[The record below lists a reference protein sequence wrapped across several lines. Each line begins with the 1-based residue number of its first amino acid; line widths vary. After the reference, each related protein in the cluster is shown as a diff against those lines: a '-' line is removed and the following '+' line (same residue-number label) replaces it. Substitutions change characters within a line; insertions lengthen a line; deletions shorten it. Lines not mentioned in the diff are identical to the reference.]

1 MSEISPNPNEKH
13 MSVVDEHS
21 MNAMAFEV
29 AESIGLLVIGAGRSG
44 IAVSL
49 EGARAG
55 LQVVLVDE
63 NPVEPSLM
71 GTDVPLAFGQRMTA
85 AVQNRGKMIEQ
96 VFLNSPG
103 LSEAFE
109 AGVDVRLAISAW
121 GLFSY
126 SEESRGIPGLVVGL
140 EDGEKSWLARCD
152 HVVVASGTR
161 DVMLGF
167 DGWDQPGVTGAHAL
181 RCLVRKYQA
190 SSSRKIVILGSG
202 DLGLSTAIEALDHGI
217 QVMAV
222 VEPGSKV
229 EGTEALR
236 AELAAR
242 GVEVATQRI
251 IKSADGGPDGVTAIT
266 LISLDSKG
274 RPVLGTESKIE
285 CDTVCLAVAT
295 TPNIELLAAAGCD
308 VRFDDRLGVWEPVL
322 VDGVTT
328 IDRVRAVGS
337 CCGSVRAEGAE
348 EHARSAVTR
357 IVGGADVPVPA
368 GQMYSPLVD
377 HDPTY
382 LERWTDALVEAG
394 GLDVLVCRCETVTR
408 RELLDVS
415 PPAYLNART
424 GSICQRNLQTLLR
437 DGMPHPDQIK
447 RLTRSGMGE
456 CQGRRCREQTA
467 MLLARAAGVPLGK
480 IPLASYRAPV
490 RPLPLAVLGN
500 VVETPEMARGWDS
513 WFGIPTQ
520 FVPFWEADSDKS
532 ERSGK
537 GWHL

>member
-1 MSEISPNPNEKH
+1 MN
-13 MSVVDEHS
+13 VVDEHS
-21 MNAMAFEV
+21 MNAMTFEV
-29 AESIGLLVIGAGRSG
+29 AETISLLVIGAGRSG
-44 IAVSL
+44 IAVAL

-85 AVQNRGKMIEQ
+85 AVQNRGKMVEQ

-109 AGVDVRLAISAW
+109 AGVDVRLAMSAW

-126 SEESRGIPGLVVGL
+126 SEESRGLPGLVIGL

-152 HVVVASGTR
+152 HVVVASGRR

-167 DGWDQPGVTGAHAL
+167 DGWDQPGVMGAHAL
-181 RCLVRKYQA
+181 HCLLRKYQA
-190 SSSRKIVILGSG
+190 SSSRRIVILGSG
-202 DLGLSTAIEALDHGI
+202 DLALSTAIEALDHGL

-222 VEPGSKV
+222 VEPGPEV
-229 EGTEALR
+229 EGSEALC

-242 GVEVATQRI
+242 GVEVTTQRV
-251 IKSADGGPDGVTAIT
+251 IKSADGGADGVTAIT
-266 LISLDSKG
+266 LVSLDTKG
-274 RPVLGTESKIE
+274 RTVLGTETKIE

-308 VRFDDRLGVWEPVL
+308 VRFDGRLGVWAPVL
-322 VDGVTT
+322 VDGVTS
-328 IDRVRAVGS
+328 IERVQAVGS
-337 CCGSVRAEGAE
+337 CCGPNCAQGAE
-348 EHARSAVTR
+348 ERARSVVAR
-357 IVGGADVPVPA
+357 IVAGEDVSLHVDRVHSSPVE
-368 GQMYSPLVD
+368 YE
-377 HDPTY
+377 PTY
-382 LERWTDALVEAG
+382 LDRWTDALVEAG
-394 GLDVLVCRCETVTR
+394 GLDVLACRCETVTR

-424 GSICQRNLQTLLR
+424 GSSCQRNLQTLLL
-437 DGMPHPDQIK
+437 DGTPHPDQIK

-467 MLLARAAGVPLGK
+467 MLLARAAGLPLGK
-480 IPLASYRAPV
+480 LPLASYRAPV

-500 VVETPEMARGWDS
+500 VAETPEMTRGWDS
-513 WFGIPTQ
+513 WFGIPMQ
-520 FVPFWEADSDKS
+520 FAPFWEADSEKS

>member
-1 MSEISPNPNEKH
+1 

-29 AESIGLLVIGAGRSG
+29 AETIGLLVVGAGRSG

-85 AVQNRGKMIEQ
+85 AVQNRGKMVEQ
-96 VFLNSPG
+96 VFLNNPG

-121 GLFSY
+121 GLFPY

-140 EDGEKSWLARCD
+140 EDGVKSWLARCD
-152 HVVVASGTR
+152 HVVVASGVR

-167 DGWDQPGVTGAHAL
+167 DGWDQPGVMGAHAL
-181 RCLVRKYQA
+181 RCLLRKYQA
-190 SSSRKIVILGSG
+190 SSTRRIVILGSG
-202 DLGLSTAIEALDHGI
+202 DLALSTTIEALDHGVE
-217 QVMAV
+217 VMAV
-222 VEPGSKV
+222 VEPGS
-229 EGTEALR
+229 EIESTDALR
-236 AELAAR
+236 TQLAAR
-242 GVEVATQRI
+242 GVEVATQRV
-251 IKSADGGPDGVTAIT
+251 IKRAEAGSDGVTAIT

-274 RPVLGTESKIE
+274 MPVPGTEDKIE
-285 CDTVCLAVAT
+285 CDTVCLAMAT

-308 VRFDDRLGVWEPVL
+308 VRFDDRRGVWEPVL

-328 IDRVRAVGS
+328 IDRVQAVGS
-337 CCGSVRAEGAE
+337 CCGSVSAEGAQGQ
-348 EHARSAVTR
+348 ARSAVTR
-357 IVGGADVPVPA
+357 IISGLDVSVPSD
-368 GQMYSPLVD
+368 GKHSSSVD
-377 HDPTY
+377 HDRTY
-382 LERWTDALVEAG
+382 LDRWTDALGEAG

-415 PPAYLNART
+415 PPTYLNARN
-424 GSICQRNLQTLLR
+424 GKSCQRNLQTLLR
-437 DGMPHPDQIK
+437 DGVPHPDQIK

-467 MLLARAAGVPLGK
+467 MLIARAAGVPLGRL
-480 IPLASYRAPV
+480 PLASYRAPV

-500 VVETPEMARGWDS
+500 VSEPAEMAHGWDS

-520 FVPFWEADSDKS
+520 FVPFWEVDSDKS

-537 GWHL
+537 G